1 MKIEGYRDRV
11 VEARIE
17 SFLRAFGAVCVEGP
31 KWCGKTWTARHVAK
45 SEFLVADPAGN
56 FHNRK
61 LLELDLSAAF
71 SGEQPHLIDEWQ
83 EFPELWDATRAFV
96 DQESGKGR
104 FILTGSSTPNR
115 KGVLHSGAGR
125 IGSVRMH
132 PMSLWESGHSDGV
145 VSFEALCGGEFES
158 GVIQSRKPALG
169 EIAEWIVRGG
179 WPGSLGVSIAD
190 ALEIPREYIRQVMEN
205 DIHRIDNVRRDVDK
219 VGLLLRSLARNETTT
234 AGIARL
240 CDDISGVEHR
250 QIDPDTVASYLG
262 ALKRLFVL
270 ENQLPFHANVR
281 SSVRVKQ
288 AEKRHFCDPSIA
300 CAILK
305 LTPER
310 VIGDLEFMGLL
321 FEALVERDIRVYAE
335 RMGAELYHYQD
346 YANRE
351 IDAVVE
357 LPDGEWAAIEIK
369 LGLGAEDAAAA
380 ALISMR
386 DAIAAEPRGRPPK
399 SLIVIVG
406 VSGSVYRRK
415 DGVIVCP
422 ISALKP

>member
-1 MKIEGYRDRV
+1 MEIDGYKERI
-11 VEARIE
+11 VEERLE
-17 SFLRAFGAVCVEGP
+17 SYLRAFGAVCVEGP
-31 KWCGKTWTARHVAK
+31 KWCGKTWTARHAAK

-71 SGEQPHLIDEWQ
+71 SGDEPHLIDEWQ
-83 EFPELWDATRAFV
+83 EIPELWDATRAFV
-96 DQESGKGR
+96 DQTGKKGR

-125 IGSVRMH
+125 IRSVRMH
-132 PMSLWESGHSDGV
+132 PMSLWESGHSAGLVSFAALCRNEFDAGV
-145 VSFEALCGGEFES
+145 VQG
-158 GVIQSRKPALG
+158 RKPELE

-179 WPGSLGVSIAD
+179 WPGALGVPTAD

-205 DIHRIDNVRRDVDK
+205 DIHRIDDVRRDVDK

-240 CDDISGVEHR
+240 CDDISGVERR
-250 QIDPDTVASYLG
+250 QVDPDTISSYLA
-262 ALKRLFVL
+262 ALKRLFVT

-300 CAILK
+300 CAILR

-310 VIGDLEFMGLL
+310 VLGDLEFMGLL
-321 FEALVERDIRVYAE
+321 FEALAVRDLRIYAE
-335 RMGAELYHYQD
+335 RMGAGLYHYQD
-346 YANRE
+346 YSNRE

-357 LPDGEWAAIEIK
+357 LPDGDWAAIEVK

-380 ALISMR
+380 SLISLR
-386 DAIAAEPRGRPPK
+386 DAIASEPKGRPPK

-406 VSGSVYRRK
+406 LSGAAYRRK

-422 ISALKP
+422 LTALRP

>member
-1 MKIEGYRDRV
+1 MEIDGYKERIVEDRL
-11 VEARIE
+11 E
-17 SFLRAFGAVCVEGP
+17 SYLRAFGAVCVEGP
-31 KWCGKTWTARHVAK
+31 KWCGKTWTARHAAK

-61 LLELDLSAAF
+61 LLELDLSSAF
-71 SGEQPHLIDEWQ
+71 AGDEPHLIDEWQ

-96 DQESGKGR
+96 DQTSKKGR

-132 PMSLWESGHSDGV
+132 PMSLWESGHSDGL
-145 VSFEALCGGEFES
+145 VSFAELCRNEFGS
-158 GVIQSRKPALG
+158 GVVQGRKPALG

-179 WPGSLGVSIAD
+179 WPGALGVPTAD

-205 DIHRIDNVRRDVDK
+205 DIHRIDHVRRDVDK

-240 CDDISGVEHR
+240 CDDISGVDRR
-250 QIDPDTVASYLG
+250 QVDPDTISAYLG
-262 ALKRLFVL
+262 ALKRLFVT
-270 ENQLPFHANVR
+270 ENQLPFHANAR
-281 SSVRVKQ
+281 SSVRVRQ

-310 VIGDLEFMGLL
+310 VMGDLEFMGLL
-321 FEALVERDIRVYAE
+321 FEALVVRDIRVYAE

-346 YANRE
+346 YSNRE

-357 LPDGEWAAIEIK
+357 LPDGDWAAIEVK
-369 LGLGAEDAAAA
+369 LGLGAEDVAAAS
-380 ALISMR
+380 LISIR
-386 DAIAAEPRGRPPK
+386 DAIASEPKGHPPK
-399 SLIVIVG
+399 ALIVIVG
-406 VSGSVYRRK
+406 MSGSIYRRK

-422 ISALKP
+422 LSALRP

>member
-1 MKIEGYRDRV
+1 MEIEEYK
-11 VEARIE
+11 ARIVDARLE
-17 SFLRAFGAVCVEGP
+17 SYLRAFGAVCVEGP
-31 KWCGKTWTARHVAK
+31 KWCGKTWTARHSAK

-71 SGEQPHLIDEWQ
+71 TGDAPHLIDEWQ

-96 DQESGKGR
+96 DQTGKKGR

-115 KGVLHSGAGR
+115 KGVLHSGVGR

-132 PMSLWESGHSDGV
+132 PMSLWESGHSGGQ
-145 VSFEALCGGEFES
+145 VSFAALCRNEFES
-158 GVIQSRKPALG
+158 GVIQGRKPALG
-169 EIAEWIVRGG
+169 EVAEWIVRGG
-179 WPGSLGVSIAD
+179 WPGALGVPTAD

-205 DIHRIDNVRRDVDK
+205 DIHRIDDMRRDVDK

-240 CDDISGVEHR
+240 CDDISGVERR
-250 QIDPDTVASYLG
+250 QVDPDTVSSYLG
-262 ALKRLFVL
+262 ALKRLFVT

-288 AEKRHFCDPSIA
+288 AEKRHFCDPSLA

-321 FEALVERDIRVYAE
+321 FEALAVRDIRVYAE
-335 RMGAELYHYQD
+335 GMGAGLYHYQD
-346 YANRE
+346 YSNRE

-357 LPDGEWAAIEIK
+357 LPDGDWAAIEVK

-380 ALISMR
+380 SLIAIR
-386 DAIAAEPRGRPPK
+386 DAIATEPKGRPPK

-406 VSGSVYRRK
+406 MSGSAYRRK

-422 ISALKP
+422 LSALRP